1 LIEYPRRSFIRR
13 VLKTLAKLLV
23 RLLIEVKVEGEENF
37 PKTGPYIVIGNHVS
51 SLEPILMVIFTP
63 HQLEYLG
70 SGDIPIDPR
79 MSFIANLYK
88 FIPIMRGQIDQKGLI
103 SALEVLLQNGVLGIF
118 PEGGIWEKNLKEPKI
133 GLSWISYKSK
143 ASIVPIGFTGMNGA
157 LIKALQFKRPKVLV
171 KIGNLLTYD
180 EIFPNYVSLKTTM
193 NIGAE
198 KIMEKIAELLPSE
211 DINNPVQTFPKELI
225 FNFIGDNGIEERFEF
240 AEQNYV
246 SRMLEHP
253 VIMDVFMRNLKLPV
267 KVLTTR
273 DKRVELNEVNIGI
286 NAIINYLGSNPG
298 FLTYRFGVESGL
310 KMLNGLQELIKILH
324 NNKGNNRFLIVRI
337 KDK

>member
-1 LIEYPRRSFIRR
+1 MIEYPRRSILRSL
-13 VLKTLAKLLV
+13 LKTLAKLLV
-23 RLLIEVKVEGEENF
+23 QLLIEVKVEGEENF

-88 FIPIMRGQIDQKGLI
+88 FIPIMRGQIDQKGLN

-143 ASIVPIGFTGMNGA
+143 ASIIPIGFTGMDGA
-157 LIKALQFKRPKVLV
+157 LKKALQFKRPKVRV
-171 KIGNLLTYD
+171 KIGKLLTYD
-180 EIFPNYVSLKTTM
+180 EIFPINLSLKVTM

-198 KIMEKIAELLPSE
+198 KIMEKIADLLPSE
-211 DINNPVQTFPKELI
+211 EIINPTQTYPKGLDYY
-225 FNFIGDNGIEERFEF
+225 FIVDNGVEEKFEF
-240 AEQNYV
+240 IDQNYV

-253 VIMDVFMRNLKLPV
+253 VIMDVFSRNLKLPV
-267 KVLTTR
+267 KVLSIR
-273 DKRVELNEVNIGI
+273 DKKVELNEVESGV
-286 NAIINYLGSNPG
+286 NAIIKYLVSNPG
-298 FLTYRFGVESGL
+298 FLTYRFGIESGL
-310 KMLNGLQELIKILH
+310 KMVNGLQEFTNFLRDK
-324 NNKGNNRFLIVRI
+324 KGKNRFLIVR
-337 KDK
+337 KKR